1 MEMQQR
7 DEVQMAGSKI
17 WIKNILFIQQIAD
30 FGDGNTATVQE
41 TQ

>member
-7 DEVQMAGSKI
+7 DEVKMAGGKI

-30 FGDGNTATVQE
+30 FGNGDTATVQE
-41 TQ
+41 TE